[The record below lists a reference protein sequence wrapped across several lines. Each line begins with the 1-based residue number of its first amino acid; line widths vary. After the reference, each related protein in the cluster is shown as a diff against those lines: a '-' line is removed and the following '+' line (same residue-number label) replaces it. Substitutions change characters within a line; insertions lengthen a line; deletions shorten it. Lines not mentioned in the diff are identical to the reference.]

1 MSKTVLLYDG
11 DFLRYAIGFAH
22 EKFVVKYGTDELFRD
37 SSMLKCKEFIAGCGI
52 SPDQIDI
59 SKEAGE
65 VSHCL
70 ASAKRAIKGAIKNT
84 KADSVV
90 IYLSG
95 ATNFRTKVAKQKEY
109 KGNRKKMVKP
119 LLYDALTK
127 YLVEQCGAITTEG
140 FEADDALA
148 IRSLELLAQ
157 GDVPI
162 IATADKDLSQLP
174 VQVYN
179 VQTFIIQDIPTNPF
193 GELILKPQGT
203 GATLK
208 GYGVIFFYA
217 QMLTGDVVDNIGG
230 CHRIGAKKAFDLLS
244 QCETEEECQQVV
256 EAEYL
261 RVYGDE
267 MVERTAWDGSTYLGN
282 HKTFMLETGKLLW
295 MLRKR
300 PNKDGTHIWKPW
312 FEVDT

>member
-11 DFLRYAIGFAH
+11 DFLRYAIGYAH
-22 EKFVVKYGTDELFRD
+22 EKFVVKYGSDELYRD
-37 SSMLKCKEFIAGCGI
+37 SSMLKCKEFIAGSGLTV
-52 SPDQIDI
+52 DQVDI
-59 SKEAGE
+59 SKVAGE

-70 ASAKRAIKGAIKNT
+70 SSAKRAIQGAIKNT

-90 IYLSG
+90 IYLTGS
-95 ATNFRTKVAKQKEY
+95 TNFRNKVAKQKEY
-109 KGNRKKMVKP
+109 KGNRKASVKP
-119 LLYDALTK
+119 LHYDALTN
-127 YLVEQCGAITTEG
+127 YLIEHCGAIVTSG
-140 FEADDALA
+140 IEADDALA
-148 IRSLELLAQ
+148 IRALELLEK
-157 GDVPI
+157 GDTPI

-179 VQTFIIQDIPTNPF
+179 VQTFVLQDIPANPF
-193 GELILKPQGT
+193 GELVLKPQGT

-230 CHRIGAKKAFDLLS
+230 CSRIGAKKAFDLLS
-244 QCETEEECQQVV
+244 QCETEEECQKVV

-267 MVERTAWDGSTYLGN
+267 MVKRTAWDGSEYVGN
-282 HKTFMLETGKLLW
+282 YKTLMLETGKLLW
-295 MLRKR
+295 MLRER
-300 PNKDGTHIWKPW
+300 PNKSGSHIWKPW
-312 FEVDT
+312 W